1 MALEQDNK
9 NNEIIDSM
17 SKVNN
22 SLFHDG
28 IAEIAVGFVPTFYDY
43 AVSLMRKYQANDY
56 HRMMTTDEIYTF
68 IDLYT
73 KEFKTNREE
82 ALKTFE
88 DTVNQQLSYQRN
100 ENEIKQQGLAQ
111 EKLMSMSSD
120 YTSKYGKNFIVYLND
135 EELEKYS
142 IQYLHSY
149 NVRRSDISKMYEE
162 SLNSAYAD
170 SIIKGMEKETVKNT
184 ENMID
189 VKDTSKNMGFSI
201 LKMFMLITFVC
212 TCFILFTGLYFV
224 VNK

>member
-9 NNEIIDSM
+9 NNDTSFVKFPTMEGDKLPDSAREKNNEIINSM
-17 SKVNN
+17 SKVDN

-28 IAEIAVGFVPTFYDY
+28 ISEISIGFVPTFYDY
-43 AVSLMRKYQANDY
+43 AISLMGKYQANDY

-135 EELEKYS
+135 S
-142 IQYLHSY
+142 FI
-149 NVRRSDISKMYEE
+149 
-162 SLNSAYAD
+162 
-170 SIIKGMEKETVKNT
+170 NT
-184 ENMID
+184 
-189 VKDTSKNMGFSI
+189 G
-201 LKMFMLITFVC
+201 
-212 TCFILFTGLYFV
+212 
-224 VNK
+224 

>member
-9 NNEIIDSM
+9 NNDIPFVKFPTVEGYKLPDSVREKYNETINSM

-22 SLFHDG
+22 SLFYDYDG
-28 IAEIAVGFVPTFYDY
+28 IAETVAGFVPTFYDY
-43 AVSLMRKYQANDY
+43 AISLMGKYQANDY

-73 KEFKTNREE
+73 KEFKTNREQ

-149 NVRRSDISKMYEE
+149 NVRRSDISKMY
-162 SLNSAYAD
+162 
-170 SIIKGMEKETVKNT
+170 V
-184 ENMID
+184 
-189 VKDTSKNMGFSI
+189 
-201 LKMFMLITFVC
+201 
-212 TCFILFTGLYFV
+212 
-224 VNK
+224 